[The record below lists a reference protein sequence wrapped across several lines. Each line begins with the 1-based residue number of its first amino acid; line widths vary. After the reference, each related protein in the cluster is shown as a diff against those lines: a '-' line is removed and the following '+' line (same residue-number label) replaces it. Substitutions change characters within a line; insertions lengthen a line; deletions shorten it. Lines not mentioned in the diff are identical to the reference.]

1 MNTIISKRFARSLLN
16 KNINFR
22 FCYNWAPL
30 DPRKHNTMN
39 HNINNMYLDL
49 YEYGQY

>member
-1 MNTIISKRFARSLLN
+1 MNKIISTRLGHILLN
-16 KNINFR
+16 KTISYK

-39 HNINNMYLDL
+39 HNVHNMYLDL
-49 YEYGQY
+49 Y